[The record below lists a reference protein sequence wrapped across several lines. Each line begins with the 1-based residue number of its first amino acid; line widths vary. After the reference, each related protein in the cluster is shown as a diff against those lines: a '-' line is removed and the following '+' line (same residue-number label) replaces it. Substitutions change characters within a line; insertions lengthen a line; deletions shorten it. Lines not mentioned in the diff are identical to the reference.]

1 MWKIFK
7 IYMHKYVYRCA
18 SVCGCACGCVA
29 AFLSLSRNF
38 LRFIVASAACGRC
51 KVPFLDFYGRAMLM
65 AFQADELNKRMPN

>member
-1 MWKIFK
+1 M
-7 IYMHKYVYRCA
+7 YVH
-18 SVCGCACGCVA
+18 VCVGVRVCDFL
-29 AFLSLSRNF
+29 FLSLSRNF